1 MDRRTLIAVGL
12 SVVVIVGSLLVQ
24 TFLFPAPEGAL
35 GGPTAPTP
43 AATGAGAEPAAAA
56 GALSDV
62 FTPLASEVAADGA
75 DSPVG
80 ARLIVKETDLLSLTF
95 STAGGDLT
103 SIRLKQHH
111 DVDGTDVELVL
122 RPEYDHFFTVA
133 FGGFR
138 TTPVDAVFDYREVD
152 NYTWSFSRRLL
163 APDGVPFTLTKT
175 YTFPPNSYLFE
186 LEIQIE
192 NSANELLGLDFYGNA
207 YTLGIGPQIG
217 PPYESLDGRNEFR
230 NFRNYTDGRARNQRM
245 RREPVL
251 AEAKRVNW
259 TAIAGKYF
267 AVIAVPDATLY
278 TITYDNR
285 RDPELSQRSA
295 LYFSRPVIS
304 SSKNVDTFRFY
315 AGPLKREILNR
326 YNDPANDPFGIGNY
340 QFQEAA
346 RTNPIIGWLANIL
359 RFFLD
364 FFYRLIPNYGVA
376 IILLTVLIK
385 ILFFPLTQKSFE
397 STSKMSSLSPKI
409 EELKKKHQGKPEK
422 LNQEMMA
429 LYRKEGVN
437 PVGGCLPLL
446 LQMPIFFALFELLNN
461 AFDLRGAPFIV
472 PWIGDLS
479 APESFLPFG
488 FTIPLLNWD
497 ELRILP
503 FVMLGTTLLQSR
515 ISQNPGATQAQ
526 MKMMMYAMPIFFFF
540 ILYGMPSGL
549 VIYWTMQ
556 NVLSIAQQLYINDR
570 RRRAG
575 PDRGSAAAGRGPRRK
590 PR

>member
-1 MDRRTLIAVGL
+1 MDRRTLFAVGL
-12 SVVVIVGSLLVQ
+12 SVVVIVGSLLIQ
-24 TFLFPAPEGAL
+24 TFLFPTPDDAPGL
-35 GGPTAPTP
+35 GSAPAP
-43 AATGAGAEPAAAA
+43 ATAA
-56 GALSDV
+56 GEPETA
-62 FTPLASEVAADGA
+62 TASNADIFAPVASTVTASGE

-80 ARLIVKETDLLSLTF
+80 SRLIIKETDLFSLAFT
-95 STAGGDLT
+95 TGGGDLT
-103 SIRLKQHH
+103 SMRLKQHH

-122 RPEYDHFFTVA
+122 RPEQDRFFSIA

-138 TTPVDAVFDYREVD
+138 TKPVEAVFSFQEVD
-152 NYTWSFSRRLL
+152 NYTWRFSRELL

-186 LEIQIE
+186 LEILIE
-192 NSANELLGLDFYGNA
+192 NSVNELPGLDFHGSA
-207 YTLGIGPQIG
+207 YTLAIGPQIG
-217 PPYESLDGRNEFR
+217 PPYEALDGRREFR
-230 NFRNYTDGRARNQRM
+230 NFRNYEDGKANNQRM

-251 AEAKRVNW
+251 AATKRVTW
-259 TAIAGKYF
+259 SAVAGKYF
-267 AVIAVPDATLY
+267 SVIAVPDATLY

-285 RDPELSQRSA
+285 KDPEIIQRSA
-295 LYFSRPVIS
+295 LYFGRPLIS

-340 QFQEAA
+340 HFEEAA

-397 STSKMSSLSPKI
+397 STSKMSMLSPKI
-409 EELKKKHQGKPEK
+409 EEIKKKYQGKPEK

-437 PVGGCLPLL
+437 PVGGCLPLV

-461 AFDLRGAPFIV
+461 AFDLRGAPFIA

-479 APESFLPFG
+479 APESLLPFG
-488 FTIPLLNWD
+488 FTLPLLNWD

-515 ISQNPGATQAQ
+515 ISQNPGATQTQ

-540 ILYGMPSGL
+540 ILYSMPSGL

-575 PDRGSAAAGRGPRRK
+575 PDRGAAASGRGPRGK

>member
-1 MDRRTLIAVGL
+1 MDRRTLFAVGL
-12 SVVVIVGSLLVQ
+12 SVVVIVGSLLIQ
-24 TFLFPAPEGAL
+24 TFLFPTPDDAPGL
-35 GGPTAPTP
+35 GSAPAPATDAGEPETAT
-43 AATGAGAEPAAAA
+43 
-56 GALSDV
+56 
-62 FTPLASEVAADGA
+62 ASNADIFAPVASTVTASGE

-80 ARLIVKETDLLSLTF
+80 SRLIIKETDLFSLAFT
-95 STAGGDLT
+95 TGGGDLT
-103 SIRLKQHH
+103 SMRLKQHH

-122 RPEYDHFFTVA
+122 RPEQDRFFSIA

-138 TTPVDAVFDYREVD
+138 TKPVEAVFSFQEVD
-152 NYTWSFSRRLL
+152 NYTWRFSRELL

-186 LEIQIE
+186 LEILIE
-192 NSANELLGLDFYGNA
+192 NSVNELPGLDFHGSA
-207 YTLGIGPQIG
+207 YTLAIGPQIG
-217 PPYESLDGRNEFR
+217 PPYEALDGRREFR
-230 NFRNYTDGRARNQRM
+230 NFRNYEDGKANNQRM

-251 AEAKRVNW
+251 AATKRVTW
-259 TAIAGKYF
+259 SAVAGKYF
-267 AVIAVPDATLY
+267 SVIAVPDATLY

-285 RDPELSQRSA
+285 KDPEIIQRSA
-295 LYFSRPVIS
+295 LYFGRPPIS

-340 QFQEAA
+340 HFEEAA

-397 STSKMSSLSPKI
+397 STSKMSMLSPKI
-409 EELKKKHQGKPEK
+409 EEIKKKYQGKPEK

-437 PVGGCLPLL
+437 PVGGCLPLV

-461 AFDLRGAPFIV
+461 AFDLRGAPFIA

-479 APESFLPFG
+479 APESLLPFG
-488 FTIPLLNWD
+488 FTLPLLNWD

-515 ISQNPGATQAQ
+515 ISQNPGATQTQ

-540 ILYGMPSGL
+540 ILYSMPSGL

-575 PDRGSAAAGRGPRRK
+575 PDRGAAASGRGPRGK

>member
-24 TFLFPAPEGAL
+24 TFLFPAPDGAL
-35 GGPTAPTP
+35 GLGAPTAARAP
-43 AATGAGAEPAAAA
+43 AAGEDAAAA
-56 GALSDV
+56 SAGPDV
-62 FTPLASEVAADGA
+62 FAPVASAVAAAGE
-75 DSPVG
+75 DSAVG
-80 ARLIVKETDLLSLTF
+80 ARLIVKETDLFSLAFT
-95 STAGGDLT
+95 TAGGDLT

-111 DVDGTDVELVL
+111 DVDGTEVELVL
-122 RPEYDHFFTVA
+122 RPEQHRLFTVA

-138 TTPVDAVFDYREVD
+138 TEPVDATFSFQEVD
-152 NYTWSFSRRLL
+152 QYTWRFTRDFE
-163 APDGVPFTLTKT
+163 AEDGVPFTLAKT

-186 LEIQIE
+186 IEIDIE
-192 NSANELLGLDFYGNA
+192 NSANALPALNFQGSS

-217 PPYESLDGRNEFR
+217 PEYETLDGRNEFR
-230 NFRNYTDGRARNQRM
+230 NFRNYVDGKARNQRM
-245 RREPVL
+245 RREAVL

-267 AVIAVPDATLY
+267 AIIAVPDATLY
-278 TITYDNR
+278 TITYDKR
-285 RDPELSQRSA
+285 KDPELGERTA
-295 LYFSRPVIS
+295 LFFSRPLITS
-304 SSKNVDTFRFY
+304 SRNSDTFRFY

-326 YNDPANDPFGIGNY
+326 YNNAAADPFAIGNY
-340 QFQEAA
+340 HFEEAA

-397 STSKMSSLSPKI
+397 STSKMSMLGPKI
-409 EELKKKHQGKPEK
+409 EEIKKKYQGKPEK

-461 AFDLRGAPFIV
+461 AFDLRGAPFIS

-488 FTIPLLNWD
+488 FTLPLLNWD

-515 ISQNPGATQAQ
+515 ISQNPSAMQPQ

-540 ILYGMPSGL
+540 ILYSMPSGL

-575 PDRGSAAAGRGPRRK
+575 PDAGTPGKGRGPRGKSR
-590 PR
+590 